1 MAYYS
6 ILPIYRP
13 DEQAPEYEMLD
24 YNGLQVLACKTEN
37 GYILDRI
44 YSSNPSDFLIDTL
57 QPGTLLQ
64 NNLINKIIR

>member
-6 ILPIYRP
+6 ILPIYMP
-13 DEQAPEYEMLD
+13 EEQAPEYEMLD

-44 YSSNPSDFLIDTL
+44 YSSNPNDFLIDTL
-57 QPGTLLQ
+57 QPGTSLQ

>member
-6 ILPIYRP
+6 ILPIYMP
-13 DEQAPEYEMLD
+13 DEQVPEYEMLD

-44 YSSNPSDFLIDTL
+44 YSSNPSDILIDTL

>member
-6 ILPIYRP
+6 ILPVYIP
-13 DEQAPEYEMLD
+13 QEQAPEYQVLD
-24 YNGLQVLACKTEN
+24 YNGIEVLACKTEN

-44 YSSNPSDFLIDTL
+44 YSSNPSDFLIDSL

-64 NNLINKIIR
+64 NNLINKIIQ